1 MFDFLSGQ
9 LENSIVTLDLSSA
22 AKATVHLLFFRKGA
36 LMKGNYLSIGEMAR
50 INNTTVP
57 TLRLYDSLGL
67 LKPYYTDQETR
78 YRYYDIKQNAR
89 FDMIQYMKELGM
101 ELKEIQAVLDSEDLR
116 QIESVLIRK
125 REQTIHDIEHLKIQR
140 DAIDRAIN
148 SIERYSKSP
157 SRGTITLEYIPSR
170 RIFSMET
177 NLNFYEHDIDTYEL
191 ILKQLKNDLLDH
203 EVPPVYYCNAGT
215 LLKKEDFLQEHFVSH
230 KIFVFVDEHFPL
242 IHNTEII
249 ENNMYACIYLDDF
262 DAEQEYGR
270 QLLSHCHQQHYE
282 IVGDY
287 ICEVLTEF
295 NVFDCDKRSMF
306 LRLQVPVS
314 FQKQ

>member
-1 MFDFLSGQ
+1 
-9 LENSIVTLDLSSA
+9 
-22 AKATVHLLFFRKGA
+22 
-36 LMKGNYLSIGEMAR
+36 MKDNYLSIGEMAK

-67 LKPYYTDQETR
+67 LKPYYTDKDTR

-101 ELKEIQAVLDSEDLR
+101 ELKEIQSVLDSEDLL
-116 QIESVLIRK
+116 QIESLLIRK
-125 REQTIHDIEHLKIQR
+125 REQTVRDIERLKIQR
-140 DAIDRAIN
+140 DAIDRAIG

-157 SRGTITLEYIPSR
+157 TRGTITLEYIPTR

-177 NLNFYEHDIDTYEL
+177 DVNFYEHDIDTYEM
-191 ILKQLKNDLLDH
+191 ILKQLKNSLLDH
-203 EVPPVYYCNAGT
+203 NIPPVYYCNAGT
-215 LLKKEDFLQEHFVSH
+215 VLEKENFLEKRFISN
-230 KIFVFVDEHFPL
+230 KIFVFVDAHFPL
-242 IHNTEII
+242 IHDTEIV

-262 DAEQEYGR
+262 NAEQDYATK
-270 QLLSHCHQQHYE
+270 LLSHCQEQNFE
-282 IVGDY
+282 IAGDY

-306 LRLQVPVS
+306 LRLQVPVR
-314 FQKQ
+314 FRK